1 MSLKKFKPTS
11 PGQRH
16 KLVSDYS
23 EVTASKPEKSLTKGS
38 GKSGGRNN
46 SGKMTMRYIGG
57 GHKRKY
63 RVIDFKR
70 NKHEIPAKVH
80 SIEYDPNR
88 TARIALL
95 FYADGEKRYIVAPEG
110 LQVGQTVSSGN
121 KATPEVGNALY
132 LKDIPLGVI
141 KNLEIL
147 ATSVRF
153 LSAWVTAPPLIR
165 PPVTVSM
172 IGGASPVRLNKGP
185 FIKGVSSGEGQSMG
199 FAPLRSK
206 FPPAKFDFKSFNPIN

>member
-23 EVTASKPEKSLTKGS
+23 EVTTSRPEKSLTKGT

-70 NKHEIPAKVH
+70 NKRTFLFCSNRRGSFFWKKC
-80 SIEYDPNR
+80 SINASRISRERKR
-88 TARIALL
+88 T
-95 FYADGEKRYIVAPEG
+95 
-110 LQVGQTVSSGN
+110 
-121 KATPEVGNALY
+121 
-132 LKDIPLGVI
+132 
-141 KNLEIL
+141 
-147 ATSVRF
+147 
-153 LSAWVTAPPLIR
+153 
-165 PPVTVSM
+165 
-172 IGGASPVRLNKGP
+172 
-185 FIKGVSSGEGQSMG
+185 
-199 FAPLRSK
+199 
-206 FPPAKFDFKSFNPIN
+206 FK